1 MKQNSMWELKL
12 KKAFA
17 GLGLLLLA
25 GALPA
30 QKFTIRG
37 IVKDSLSGELVAG
50 ALVYVKG
57 TQKGIVT
64 NGYGFYSITLDKGR
78 YELMANYI
86 GYKALGKKIQLLQDT
101 VIDFRLREDNML
113 TEVEV
118 VAEKDNITEQ
128 VQSTQMSAITI
139 PVDQIKNIPTIG
151 GETDIIK
158 VMQLMPG
165 IKRGAEGQNGMFV
178 RGGNVDGNLI
188 QLDEATVY
196 NVSHLFGFFSVFNND
211 ALKDITLYKGGFPAQ
226 YGGRLSSV
234 IDVRMKEGDA
244 QKFHVEGGIGLLSSH
259 ITVQGPIKKN
269 KISYLFSARRS
280 YIDRIF
286 KLVYGYNALP
296 YYFFDFNAK
305 VNWIVSDKDRLYLS
319 GYYGD
324 DVLSSEQGSDSSFF
338 SGGFKLGNQ
347 TTTLRWNHI
356 YNKKLFSNL
365 SLINTR
371 FRYDV
376 EAIVPG
382 NSFLTRSRI
391 EDIGAKLDY
400 NYYPNPRNTVRYGV
414 FFTNHQFRPNIVNT
428 AGEISNI
435 IRAREGKKIYTQ
447 EFGAYLSNDWI
458 LDSAFRLNAGLRL
471 ANLAA
476 KEVFYPSVEPRASL
490 TWNFA
495 KDQSFKLGYSRMQQ
509 FLHLVSS
516 SAIALPT
523 DLWYPVSKNVK
534 PLSADQVALA
544 YNLGLPKQK
553 TLITVETY
561 YKTMRNLID
570 YREGAVLI
578 LNDNYENE
586 LVSGKGKAYGAE
598 LMIHKTKGKLTGWI
612 GYTISWSTRQ
622 FPDLNKGREF
632 YARYDRRHDLS
643 VVTSYE
649 FTKRFSISAVWV
661 YATGQRF
668 TPLTGNFLMPNS
680 STNGVNT
687 LPIYSSKNEFE
698 MPPSH
703 RLDISFIIKSRLK
716 RDFLKYTGEWHLGA
730 YNAYNRAQPQRI
742 VIETD
747 SNGGY
752 KYVAKGTF
760 GFIPFIAY
768 NFKF

>member
-1 MKQNSMWELKL
+1 M
-12 KKAFA
+12 
-17 GLGLLLLA
+17 
-25 GALPA
+25 
-30 QKFTIRG
+30 
-37 IVKDSLSGELVAG
+37 
-50 ALVYVKG
+50 
-57 TQKGIVT
+57 
-64 NGYGFYSITLDKGR
+64 
-78 YELMANYI
+78 
-86 GYKALGKKIQLLQDT
+86 
-101 VIDFRLREDNML
+101 
-113 TEVEV
+113 
-118 VAEKDNITEQ
+118 
-128 VQSTQMSAITI
+128 
-139 PVDQIKNIPTIG
+139 
-151 GETDIIK
+151 
-158 VMQLMPG
+158 
-165 IKRGAEGQNGMFV
+165 
-178 RGGNVDGNLI
+178 
-188 QLDEATVY
+188 
-196 NVSHLFGFFSVFNND
+196 
-211 ALKDITLYKGGFPAQ
+211 
-226 YGGRLSSV
+226 
-234 IDVRMKEGDA
+234 
-244 QKFHVEGGIGLLSSH
+244 
-259 ITVQGPIKKN
+259 
-269 KISYLFSARRS
+269 
-280 YIDRIF
+280 
-286 KLVYGYNALP
+286 
-296 YYFFDFNAK
+296 
-305 VNWIVSDKDRLYLS
+305 
-319 GYYGD
+319 
-324 DVLSSEQGSDSSFF
+324 
-338 SGGFKLGNQ
+338 
-347 TTTLRWNHI
+347 
-356 YNKKLFSNL
+356 
-365 SLINTR
+365 
-371 FRYDV
+371 
-376 EAIVPG
+376 
-382 NSFLTRSRI
+382 
-391 EDIGAKLDY
+391 
-400 NYYPNPRNTVRYGV
+400 
-414 FFTNHQFRPNIVNT
+414 
-428 AGEISNI
+428 
-435 IRAREGKKIYTQ
+435 
-447 EFGAYLSNDWI
+447 
-458 LDSAFRLNAGLRL
+458 
-471 ANLAA
+471 
-476 KEVFYPSVEPRASL
+476 FYPSVEPRASL
-490 TWNFA
+490 TWNFV